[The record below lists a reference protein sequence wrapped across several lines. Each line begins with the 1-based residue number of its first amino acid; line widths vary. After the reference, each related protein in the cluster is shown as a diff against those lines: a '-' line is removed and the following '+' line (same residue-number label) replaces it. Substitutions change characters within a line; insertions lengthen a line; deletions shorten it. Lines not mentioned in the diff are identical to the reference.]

1 MYDIHAS
8 TRKLKERILN
18 SEEDEE
24 ESENAI
30 LIIKRQ
36 EIEAKIIDSDASIS
50 SDEEV
55 TWINRLFKLNLPEK
69 TH

>member
-55 TWINRLFKLNLPEK
+55 T
-69 TH
+69 